1 MPGISCSISFSM
13 LIALAALFLRTA
25 AARSVPFWHVGTY
38 KGPVVPRG
46 ELQPRSASD
55 QIDRP
60 LLSIQIGG
68 IVGGYV
74 IFVALVLSLLLFVG
88 RRLRRVAQT
97 SNYTLEMQMMRPPAK
112 KSISTDPSPAT
123 PVSKDLPSPGKTSGF
138 SMSWSSLSKAHRSH
152 ASTNSV
158 AAIDESVVT
167 SDRRRAQDEMEKLYA
182 AVMEYDE
189 QRAAGVYDAKN
200 DESSSPLKSPHDVPP
215 EFRHLRYQNPPN
227 TQEDVSHQQQEPVSR
242 QATSSRSSSRL
253 SRISNLSIFSPGF
266 RSSSS
271 MSSKLR
277 SPRISIRKL
286 PISPP
291 IGSPDMANAAS
302 YGEDQPLTP
311 RHYNPGPPPLAP
323 HAQTPVSARTPMSAT
338 ATPRLAEAPQTRA
351 PAPAPLKI
359 GNATNSSSSLPFRQ
373 AFSPPQS
380 APATKTTILERP
392 ERPQYGPRTGM
403 PTPYSPYMPFT
414 PVTPITPSRMVTK
427 QERKRKNKENG
438 LRVLAEDDMVKSDE
452 EMWGS

>member
-1 MPGISCSISFSM
+1 MPGTSCSISFSM
-13 LIALAALFLRTA
+13 LIALAALFLGTA
-25 AARSVPFWHVGTY
+25 AARSVPFWPY

-46 ELQPRSASD
+46 ELQPRPASD

-74 IFVALVLSLLLFVG
+74 IFVALVLGLLLFVG

-97 SNYTLEMQMMRPPAK
+97 SNYTLEMQMMTPLGK
-112 KSISTDPSPAT
+112 KSISTDPSPVT

-152 ASTNSV
+152 ASTNDSV

-200 DESSSPLKSPHDVPP
+200 DEFSSPLKSPRDGPP
-215 EFRHLRYQNPPN
+215 EFGHLRCQNPPN
-227 TQEDVSHQQQEPVSR
+227 APEDLSHQQQEPVSR
-242 QATSSRSSSRL
+242 PAASSRSSSRL

-271 MSSKLR
+271 MSSRLR

-302 YGEDQPLTP
+302 YGEEDQPLTP
-311 RHYNPGPPPLAP
+311 RHYNPGPPPPAP
-323 HAQTPVSARTPMSAT
+323 HAQSAT
-338 ATPRLAEAPQTRA
+338 ATPRPAEARQTRA

-359 GNATNSSSSLPFRQ
+359 GNATNGSSTLPFRQ
-373 AFSPPQS
+373 VFSPPQS
-380 APATKTTILERP
+380 APATKITILERP